1 MSKRV
6 YLSIDIS
13 VIPEQEDTPVSLRI
27 QVSAATVKAL
37 HTRLQQAYLKDDVRV
52 VRRTTVLIDLLVH
65 HVPMAV
71 LCERWRLSVSC
82 LYDWQKAFLLRGL
95 DSLISRHSGGRPEKL
110 TPSQKKR
117 LVELIEAGPLV
128 VGCETACWNSV
139 LIRVLIW
146 REFGVL
152 YNRHYVCT
160 LLHNLGFSFQ
170 KARFVSDH
178 LDAAK
183 RLAWLQDKW
192 PAIVGAAKRCK
203 GLILFEDEASFA
215 QWGSLSYTWARR
227 GHQPE
232 VPTSGKRKGYKV
244 FGAIE
249 YFSGRLFYRGI
260 EGRFNSESYQ
270 GFLQMIMAQTSEHLF
285 LIHDGARYHTSA
297 ATQAFLAA
305 HSDRITEH
313 PLPSYSPDY
322 NPIEYLWKKTKQR
335 ATHNKYFNEFT
346 ALTVS
351 VDKALAYFATHPEEV
366 RGLSLAFMCRVRYLP
381 LRTIS
386 SPSGLWRLSYIPFP
400 TTHPHCRPSSMRHLS
415 SHSRW
420 NGSPPAFLRSP
431 DAWKS
436 FVTAWMTTW

>member
-1 MSKRV
+1 MSTRV
-6 YLSIDIS
+6 YLSKHTCQTTH
-13 VIPEQEDTPVSLRI
+13 EEETPVCLRI
-27 QVSAATVKAL
+27 QLSRATVKEL
-37 HTRLQQAYLKDDVRV
+37 HRRLQHAYQRDDVRL
-52 VRRTTVLIDLLVH
+52 VRRITVLLDLLVH
-65 HVPMAV
+65 QVPVEV
-71 LCERWRLSVSC
+71 LSERWGLSPSC
-82 LYDWQKAFLLRGL
+82 LYHWRQAFLLRGM
-95 DSLISRHSGGRPEKL
+95 DSLVYRHGGGRPEKL
-110 TPSQKKR
+110 TPTQRKR
-117 LVELIEAGPLV
+117 LVALIEAGPLG
-128 VGCETACWNSV
+128 VGLETACWNSV

-183 RLAWLQDKW
+183 RLVWLQDQW
-192 PAIVGAAKRCK
+192 PTILRAAKRCK
-203 GLILFEDEASFA
+203 GWSLFEDEASFA

-249 YFSGRLFYRGI
+249 YFSGRLFSQGI

-270 GFLQMIMAQTSEHLF
+270 TFLQMIMAQTTAHLF

-297 ATQAFLAA
+297 STTAFLVA
-305 HSDRITEH
+305 HQARITEY

-335 ATHNKYFNEFT
+335 ATHNKYFKEF
-346 ALTVS
+346 AELTVS
-351 VDKALAYFATHPEEV
+351 VEKALTYFATHPDTVLGLFGRYCEE
-366 RGLSLAFMCRVRYLP
+366 
-381 LRTIS
+381 
-386 SPSGLWRLSYIPFP
+386 SGLELQQ
-400 TTHPHCRPSSMRHLS
+400 
-415 SHSRW
+415 
-420 NGSPPAFLRSP
+420 A
-431 DAWKS
+431 A
-436 FVTAWMTTW
+436 

>member
-1 MSKRV
+1 M
-6 YLSIDIS
+6 
-13 VIPEQEDTPVSLRI
+13 RI
-27 QVSAATVKAL
+27 QLSNATVKAL
-37 HTRLQQAYLKDDVRV
+37 QTRLQDAYRRDDVRL
-52 VRRTTVLIDLLVH
+52 VRRISVLLDLLTQQAS
-65 HVPMAV
+65 VPV
-71 LCERWRLSVSC
+71 LCERWGLSPAC
-82 LYDWQKAFLLRGL
+82 LYAWQKALLLRGM
-95 DSLISRHSGGRPEKL
+95 DSLVYRHGGGRPEKL
-110 TPSQKKR
+110 TPTQRKR
-117 LVELIEAGPLV
+117 LVALIEAGPLV
-128 VGCETACWNSV
+128 VGLETACWNSV

-183 RLAWLQDKW
+183 RLAWLQDTW
-192 PAIVGAAKRCK
+192 PALLRAAKRCK

-244 FGAIE
+244 FGALE
-249 YFSGRLFYRGI
+249 YFSGRLFYQGI

-270 GFLQMIMAQTSEHLF
+270 AFLQMIMAQTTEHLY

-297 ATQAFLAA
+297 STTAFLAA
-305 HSDRITEH
+305 HKARITEY

-335 ATHNKYFNEFT
+335 GTHNKYFKEFA

-351 VDKALAYFATHPEEV
+351 VEEALAYFATHADEVLCLFGRYCEESQ
-366 RGLSLAFMCRVRYLP
+366 LDLQQA
-381 LRTIS
+381 
-386 SPSGLWRLSYIPFP
+386 
-400 TTHPHCRPSSMRHLS
+400 
-415 SHSRW
+415 
-420 NGSPPAFLRSP
+420 A
-431 DAWKS
+431 
-436 FVTAWMTTW
+436 

>member
-1 MSKRV
+1 M
-6 YLSIDIS
+6 
-13 VIPEQEDTPVSLRI
+13 
-27 QVSAATVKAL
+27 
-37 HTRLQQAYLKDDVRV
+37 
-52 VRRTTVLIDLLVH
+52 
-65 HVPMAV
+65 
-71 LCERWRLSVSC
+71 
-82 LYDWQKAFLLRGL
+82 LRGMA
-95 DSLISRHSGGRPEKL
+95 SLIYRHSGGRPEKL
-110 TPSQKKR
+110 TPRQKKR

-128 VGCETACWNSV
+128 VGFETACWNAV

-152 YNRHYVCT
+152 YKRHYVCT

-183 RLAWLQDKW
+183 RLTWLAEKW
-192 PAIVGAAKRCK
+192 PTIFRAAQRRG

-215 QWGSLSYTWARR
+215 QWGSLSYTWSRR
-227 GHQPE
+227 GQQPA
-232 VPTSGKRKGYKV
+232 VLTSGKRKGYKV

-249 YFSGRLFYRGI
+249 YFSGRLFYQGI

-270 GFLQMIMAQTSEHLF
+270 GFLQMILEQTTQPLY

-305 HSDRITEH
+305 HRDRITVE
-313 PLPSYSPDY
+313 PLPSYSPDD

-335 ATHNKYFNEFT
+335 ATHNKYFKEFA

-366 RGLSLAFMCRVRYLP
+366 LGLFGCYCEE
-381 LRTIS
+381 
-386 SPSGLWRLSYIPFP
+386 SGLELE
-400 TTHPHCRPSSMRHLS
+400 L
-415 SHSRW
+415 
-420 NGSPPAFLRSP
+420 A
-431 DAWKS
+431 A
-436 FVTAWMTTW
+436 

>member
-1 MSKRV
+1 MSERG
-6 YLSIDIS
+6 YLSKNDFGIT
-13 VIPEQEDTPVSLRI
+13 QEERTPVCIRI
-27 QVSAATVKAL
+27 QLSRATVKDL
-37 HTRLQQAYLKDDVRV
+37 QSRLQQAYQRDDVRL

-65 HVPMAV
+65 HVPVAV
-71 LCERWRLSVSC
+71 LGERWGLSPAC
-82 LYDWQKAFLLRGL
+82 IYAWQKAFMLCGM
-95 DSLISRHSGGRPEKL
+95 DSLIYRHGGGRPEKL
-110 TPSQKKR
+110 TPRQKKR

-128 VGCETACWNSV
+128 VGFETACWNSV

-160 LLHNLGFSFQ
+160 LLHNVGFSFH

-183 RLAWLQDKW
+183 RLAWLEEKW
-192 PAIVGAAKRCK
+192 PTIFRAAKHRK

-215 QWGSLSYTWARR
+215 QWGSLSYTWARCGR
-227 GHQPE
+227 QPE

-249 YFSGRLFYRGI
+249 YFSGRLFYQGI

-270 GFLQMIMAQTSEHLF
+270 RFLQMLMEQTTQPLF

-305 HSDRITEH
+305 HRDRITVE

-322 NPIEYLWKKTKQR
+322 NPIEYLWKKTKKR
-335 ATHNKYFNEFT
+335 ATHNQYFKEF
-346 ALTVS
+346 ALLTVS
-351 VDKALAYFATHPEEV
+351 VDKALAYFATHPETV
-366 RGLSLAFMCRVRYLP
+366 LGLFGLYCEE
-381 LRTIS
+381 
-386 SPSGLWRLSYIPFP
+386 SGLALKQ
-400 TTHPHCRPSSMRHLS
+400 
-415 SHSRW
+415 
-420 NGSPPAFLRSP
+420 A
-431 DAWKS
+431 A
-436 FVTAWMTTW
+436 

>member
-1 MSKRV
+1 V
-6 YLSIDIS
+6 C
-13 VIPEQEDTPVSLRI
+13 LRI
-27 QVSAATVKAL
+27 QLSRTTVKDL
-37 HTRLQQAYLKDDVRV
+37 HSRLQHAYQRDDVRL
-52 VRRTTVLIDLLVH
+52 VRRITVLLDLLVH
-65 HVPMAV
+65 RVPMAV
-71 LCERWRLSVSC
+71 LCERWGLSPSC
-82 LYDWQKAFLLRGL
+82 LYAWQQALLLRGM
-95 DSLISRHSGGRPEKL
+95 DSLVYGHRGGRPPKL
-110 TPSQKKR
+110 TPRQKKR

-183 RLAWLQDKW
+183 RLAWLEEKW
-192 PAIVGAAKRCK
+192 PTIFRAAKRCK

-215 QWGSLSYTWARR
+215 QWGSLSYTWAKR

-249 YFSGRLFYRGI
+249 YFSGHLFYQGI
-260 EGRFNSESYQ
+260 DGRFNSENYQ
-270 GFLQMIMAQTSEHLF
+270 AFLQRILEQTTAHLF
-285 LIHDGARYHTSA
+285 LIHDGARYHSSA
-297 ATQAFLAA
+297 STQAFLVA

-335 ATHNKYFNEFT
+335 ATHNQYFKEFL
-346 ALTVS
+346 ALTVA
-351 VDKALAYFATHPEEV
+351 VDKALAYFATHPDTVLGLFGRYCEE
-366 RGLSLAFMCRVRYLP
+366 
-381 LRTIS
+381 
-386 SPSGLWRLSYIPFP
+386 SGLELKQ
-400 TTHPHCRPSSMRHLS
+400 
-415 SHSRW
+415 
-420 NGSPPAFLRSP
+420 A
-431 DAWKS
+431 A
-436 FVTAWMTTW
+436 

>member
-1 MSKRV
+1 MSKWV
-6 YLSIDIS
+6 YLPSDIA
-13 VIPEQEDTPVSLRI
+13 VTTAQEDTPVSIRI
-27 QVSAATVKAL
+27 QVSSATVKAL
-37 HTRLQQAYLKDDVRV
+37 HNRLQQAYLKDDVRL

-65 HVPMAV
+65 LVPMAL
-71 LCERWRLSVSC
+71 LCERWGLSASC
-82 LYDWQKAFLLRGL
+82 LYDWQRAFLLHGL
-95 DSLISRHSGGRPEKL
+95 DSLVYRHGGGRRPKL
-110 TPSQKKR
+110 TPKQKKR

-128 VGCETACWNSV
+128 VGLETACWTSG

-152 YNRHYVCT
+152 YNCHYVCT
-160 LLHNLGFSFQ
+160 LLSNLGFSFQ

-183 RLAWLQDKW
+183 RLAWLAEKW
-192 PAIVGAAKRCK
+192 PAIVRAAKRRN

-227 GHQPE
+227 GRQPE

-249 YFSGRLFYRGI
+249 YVSGRLFYQGI

-270 GFLQMIMAQTSEHLF
+270 GFLQMLMEQTTQPLF

-305 HSDRITEH
+305 HRHRITVE

-335 ATHNKYFNEFT
+335 ATHNKYFKEF
-346 ALTVS
+346 AELTVS
-351 VDKALAYFATHPEEV
+351 VDKALAYFATHPETV
-366 RGLSLAFMCRVRYLP
+366 LGLFGCYCEESGLP
-381 LRTIS
+381 LKQ
-386 SPSGLWRLSYIPFP
+386 
-400 TTHPHCRPSSMRHLS
+400 
-415 SHSRW
+415 
-420 NGSPPAFLRSP
+420 A
-431 DAWKS
+431 A
-436 FVTAWMTTW
+436 

>member
-6 YLSIDIS
+6 YVSIDIS
-13 VIPEQEDTPVSLRI
+13 VPTEQEDTPVSLRI

-37 HTRLQQAYLKDDVRV
+37 HARLQQAYLKDDVRL

-71 LCERWRLSVSC
+71 LCERWGHSSSC
-82 LYDWQKAFLLRGL
+82 LYGWQRAFLLHGIE
-95 DSLISRHSGGRPEKL
+95 SVHYHHSGGRRPKL
-110 TPSQKKR
+110 TPRQKQR
-117 LVELIEAGPLV
+117 LVELLEAGPQV
-128 VGCETACWNSV
+128 VGCETACWTSV

-152 YNRHYVCT
+152 YNRQYVCT

-178 LDAAK
+178 LDAA
-183 RLAWLQDKW
+183 RRQAWLNDKW
-192 PAIVGAAKRCK
+192 PTILRAAKRCK

-227 GHQPE
+227 GRQPE

-249 YFSGRLFYRGI
+249 YFSGRLFYQGI

-270 GFLQMIMAQTSEHLF
+270 EFLRMIVEHTTQHLF
-285 LIHDGARYHTSA
+285 LIHDGARYHTSQ
-297 ATQAFLAA
+297 ATMQFLED
-305 HSDRITEH
+305 HGQRITVY

-335 ATHNKYFNEFT
+335 ATHNQYFKEFIQLT
-346 ALTVS
+346 AS
-351 VDKALAYFATHPEEV
+351 VDKALAYFAMHPDTVLGLFGRYCEE
-366 RGLSLAFMCRVRYLP
+366 
-381 LRTIS
+381 
-386 SPSGLWRLSYIPFP
+386 SGLELKQ
-400 TTHPHCRPSSMRHLS
+400 
-415 SHSRW
+415 
-420 NGSPPAFLRSP
+420 A
-431 DAWKS
+431 A
-436 FVTAWMTTW
+436 